1 MSIEPLNL
9 KLIED
14 QIMDGLKDF
23 QRATVERVSDLYKS
37 GQNRVLVADE
47 VGLGKTLVAKGVIAK
62 TARHNKEAGDNLFKV
77 VYICS
82 NQNIAN
88 QNISKLKITSDVT
101 IDGVSDTRLSMQHLK
116 IFEQENNPD
125 IIDKFIQLIPLTPAT
140 SFSMTNGC
148 GNVGERALIYAVLK
162 RIAIM
167 EPFTKEL
174 EVILIDEAKSSWEWA
189 NPHYEI
195 RVVDCEV
202 ASGGQYIKTMIK
214 AIGAY
219 FAQKPIDT
227 ALISL
232 CQKVRVNN
240 GDRIAGTHNTLYE
253 LRMMFAQIS
262 VDLLK
267 PDLVI
272 MDEFQRFKFLISAD
286 VTSETGILAD
296 RFLKGNNVKILLL
309 SATPY
314 KLYSTL
320 EEINETQSDD
330 HYSEFLQVMNFL
342 TNDKERQKQFKKTW
356 NNFSIKLREISFDDL
371 SIIEVKKSAENAM
384 YQSICRTERVSAVT
398 TGDYMDDTSVKEPL
412 DVTEE
417 DVLSYIEAENLLHEM
432 GKGYGVP
439 VDYIKSAPY
448 ILSFMKHYQ
457 LKKHIEKYFQG
468 KPDEI
473 KKANKKHLWIN
484 DSVIKD
490 YGELDP
496 VNARLERLK
505 EVAFENK
512 AEMLL
517 WVPPSKP
524 YYEPQGVFET
534 PKNFSKIMV
543 FSAWEMVPRMIASL
557 ISYEAERKT
566 VGKLVTQNT
575 DRKNRGYF
583 TPNNKRFPVARLRF
597 NVTENEPRAMSLF
610 CLLYPSE
617 TLASIYD
624 PIACLNAGK
633 LIKNIEEDIRIRLSI
648 LLANLAEFQG
658 DGRVDPRW
666 YYLAPLLLDNNE
678 YAMEW
683 LDSGSSLISDESDD
697 EEERGQKGFRVH
709 LTRLKEYYLEFR
721 ERKLGKMPQDL
732 VKILTSIVIAS
743 PAVCAYRANGGN
755 GIFASQLAKVMM
767 NRLNMPESTAII
779 ELCYGKESDE
789 AHWKNVLKYFKD
801 GNFQAVLDEY
811 VHMLSDLNGL
821 NNAANKHERIHE
833 LMLDALKTHSASY
846 TVDTFKTFKNSVLGK
861 KEKGIGLRSH
871 YAVGFYKGEGDDKK
885 LINRKESIRNS
896 FNSPFRPFV
905 LATTS
910 IGQEGLDFHYYC
922 RKIMH
927 WNLPSNPIDLEQ
939 REGRINRYK
948 CLAIRQNI
956 ANNYGDSVKF
966 KNNVWNEL
974 FDGARE
980 SFKISHSELIPFWC
994 LPDNQYVKIER
1005 IVPLYLISKDIG
1017 SYKRLIKILSLYR
1030 LTLGQA
1036 RQEEL
1041 LEYLFGKFTE
1051 GEKLKDLFINLSPFY
1066 KGKEKTKKSM
1076 ALVRRMGRNIPSQ
1089 IKFLDKVIL
1098 PSTIPEILTTVLE
1111 ELLIMHPDIIN
1122 NLDSKYPSQN
1132 TLRFTYDSAAFS
1144 DYVKSEKLSNGMYVF
1159 STLNIARTIRMTY
1172 SILGL
1177 CGYKNEDLDLVYDI
1191 SAG

>member
-1 MSIEPLNL
+1 MPIEPLNL
-9 KLIED
+9 NLIEE

-23 QRATVERVSDLYKS
+23 QRATVERVFALYKS
-37 GQNRVLVADE
+37 GQKRVLVADE

-62 TARHNKEAGDNLFKV
+62 TAKYHKEEGDNLFKV

-88 QNISKLKITSDVT
+88 QNINKLKITSDVT
-101 IDGVSDTRLSMQHLK
+101 VDGVSDTRLSMQHLK

-125 IIDKFIQLIPLTPAT
+125 IIDKFIQLIPLTPST

-148 GNVGERALIYAVLK
+148 GSVGERALIYAVLK
-162 RIAIM
+162 RLVIM
-167 EPFTKEL
+167 QPYTKEL
-174 EVILIDEAKSSWEWA
+174 EVLLTDGATSSWQWV
-189 NPHYEI
+189 NPEYEN
-195 RVVDCEV
+195 RVVRCEG
-202 ASGGQYIKTMIK
+202 ASRGQYIKTMIK
-214 AIGAY
+214 AIGEY
-219 FAQKPIDT
+219 FVQKPIDLE
-227 ALISL
+227 LISL
-232 CQKVRVNN
+232 CQKVRVNDGN
-240 GDRIAGTHNTLYE
+240 RIDGTRNTLYK

-286 VTSETGILAD
+286 VSSETGILAD

-330 HYSEFLQVMNFL
+330 HYSEFLQVMDFL
-342 TNDKERQKQFKKTW
+342 ANDQKRQNQFKETW

-384 YQSICRTERVSAVT
+384 YQSICRTERTSAVT
-398 TGDYMDDTSVKEPL
+398 TGDFMDDTSVKTPL
-412 DVTEE
+412 NVTEE
-417 DVLSYIEAENLLHEM
+417 DVLSYIEAESLLNET
-432 GKGYGVP
+432 GESNSVP

-457 LKKHIEKYFQG
+457 LKKHIEKYFH
-468 KPDEI
+468 KNPDEI

-484 DSVIKD
+484 DSLISV

-496 VNARLERLK
+496 VNARLEKLK

-517 WVPPSKP
+517 WIPPSKP
-524 YYEPQGVFET
+524 YYEPQGVFKNA
-534 PKNFSKIMV
+534 KNFSKIMV

-566 VGKLVTQNT
+566 VGKLVAQNT
-575 DRKNRGYF
+575 ERLNTSYF

-597 NVTENEPRAMSLF
+597 NVTDDEPRAMSLF

-617 TLASIYD
+617 TLASVYD
-624 PIACLNAGK
+624 PIECLNAGK
-633 LIKNIEEDIRIRLSI
+633 LIKDIEEDIRIRLSI
-648 LLANLAEFQG
+648 LLANLAEYQG

-666 YYLAPLLLDNNE
+666 YYLAPLLLDNRE

-683 LDSGSSLISDESDD
+683 LDSGSSLISEENDD
-697 EEERGQKGFRVH
+697 EEEKGQKGFRLH
-709 LTRLKEYYLEFR
+709 LARLKEYYFEFR

-732 VKILTSIVIAS
+732 VKILTNIAIAS

-755 GIFASQLAKVMM
+755 GVFASQLAKVMI

-789 AHWKNVLKYFKD
+789 SHWKNVLKYFKD
-801 GNFQAVLDEY
+801 GNFQALLDEY
-811 VHMLSDLNGL
+811 VHMLGDLNGL
-821 NNAANKHERIHE
+821 NNSEEKHERIHN
-833 LMLDALKTHSASY
+833 LMIDALKTHSASY
-846 TVDTFKTFKNSVLGK
+846 TVDTFKTFRNSIRSIKQKGK
-861 KEKGIGLRSH
+861 TLRSH

-939 REGRINRYK
+939 REGRINRFK

-956 ANNYGDSVKF
+956 ALNYGSSVKF
-966 KNNVWNEL
+966 KTNVWNEL
-974 FDGARE
+974 FDYARE
-980 SFKISHSELIPFWC
+980 SFKDGHSELIPFWC
-994 LPDNQYVKIER
+994 LPDNQDVKIER
-1005 IVPLYLISKDIG
+1005 IVPLYPISKDIG

-1041 LEYLFGKFTE
+1041 LEYLFGNFDNSD
-1051 GEKLKDLFINLSPFY
+1051 KLKDLFINLSPFY
-1066 KGKEKTKKSM
+1066 RE
-1076 ALVRRMGRNIPSQ
+1076 
-1089 IKFLDKVIL
+1089 
-1098 PSTIPEILTTVLE
+1098 
-1111 ELLIMHPDIIN
+1111 
-1122 NLDSKYPSQN
+1122 
-1132 TLRFTYDSAAFS
+1132 
-1144 DYVKSEKLSNGMYVF
+1144 
-1159 STLNIARTIRMTY
+1159 
-1172 SILGL
+1172 
-1177 CGYKNEDLDLVYDI
+1177 
-1191 SAG
+1191 

>member
-1 MSIEPLNL
+1 MPIEPLNL
-9 KLIED
+9 NLIEE

-23 QRATVERVSDLYKS
+23 QRATVERVFALYKS
-37 GQNRVLVADE
+37 GQKRVLVADE

-62 TARHNKEAGDNLFKV
+62 TAKYHKEEGDNLFKV

-88 QNISKLKITSDVT
+88 QNINKLKITSDVT
-101 IDGVSDTRLSMQHLK
+101 VDGVTDTRLSMQHLK
-116 IFEQENNPD
+116 IFEQENNPE
-125 IIDKFIQLIPLTPAT
+125 IIDKFIQLIPLTPST

-148 GNVGERALIYAVLK
+148 GSVGERALIYAVLK
-162 RIAIM
+162 RLVIM
-167 EPFTKEL
+167 QPYTKEL
-174 EVILIDEAKSSWEWA
+174 EVLLTDGATSSWQWV
-189 NPHYEI
+189 NPEYEN
-195 RVVDCEV
+195 RVVRCEG
-202 ASGGQYIKTMIK
+202 ASRGQYIKTMIK
-214 AIGAY
+214 AIGEY
-219 FAQKPIDT
+219 FAQKPIDLE
-227 ALISL
+227 LISL
-232 CQKVRVNN
+232 CQKVRVNDGN
-240 GDRIAGTHNTLYE
+240 RIDGTRNTLYK

-286 VTSETGILAD
+286 VSSETGILAD

-330 HYSEFLQVMNFL
+330 HYSEFLQVMDFL
-342 TNDKERQKQFKKTW
+342 ANDQKRQIQFKETW

-384 YQSICRTERVSAVT
+384 YQSICRTERTSAVT
-398 TGDYMDDTSVKEPL
+398 TGDFMDDTSVKTPL
-412 DVTEE
+412 NVTEE
-417 DVLSYIEAENLLHEM
+417 DVLCYIEAESLLNET
-432 GKGYGVP
+432 GKSNSVP

-457 LKKHIEKYFQG
+457 LKKHIEKYFH
-468 KPDEI
+468 KNPDEI

-484 DSVIKD
+484 DSLISV

-496 VNARLERLK
+496 VNARLEKLK

-517 WVPPSKP
+517 WIPPSKP
-524 YYEPQGVFET
+524 YYEPQGVFKNA
-534 PKNFSKIMV
+534 KNFSKIMV

-566 VGKLVTQNT
+566 VGKLVAQNT
-575 DRKNRGYF
+575 ERLNTSYF
-583 TPNNKRFPVARLRF
+583 TPSNKRFPVARLRF
-597 NVTENEPRAMSLF
+597 NVTDDEPRAMSLF

-617 TLASIYD
+617 TLASVYD
-624 PIACLNAGK
+624 PIECLNAGK
-633 LIKNIEEDIRIRLSI
+633 LIKDIEEDIRIRLSI
-648 LLANLAEFQG
+648 LLANLAEYQG

-666 YYLAPLLLDNNE
+666 YYLAPLLLDNRE

-697 EEERGQKGFRVH
+697 DEEKGQKGFRLH
-709 LTRLKEYYLEFR
+709 LARLKGYYLEFR

-732 VKILTSIVIAS
+732 VKILTNIAIAS

-755 GIFASQLAKVMM
+755 GVFASQLAKVMI

-801 GNFQAVLDEY
+801 GNFQALLDEY
-811 VHMLSDLNGL
+811 VHMLGDLNGL
-821 NNAANKHERIHE
+821 NNSEEKHERIHN
-833 LMLDALKTHSASY
+833 LMIDALKTHSASY
-846 TVDTFKTFKNSVLGK
+846 IVDTFKTFRNSIRSK
-861 KEKGIGLRSH
+861 KEKGKTLRSH

-939 REGRINRYK
+939 REGRINRFK

-956 ANNYGDSVKF
+956 ALNYGSSVKF
-966 KNNVWNEL
+966 KTNVWNEL
-974 FDGARE
+974 FDYARE
-980 SFKISHSELIPFWC
+980 SFKDGHSELIPFWC
-994 LPDNQYVKIER
+994 LPDNQDVKIER
-1005 IVPLYLISKDIG
+1005 IVPLYPISKDIG

-1041 LEYLFGKFTE
+1041 LEYLFGNFDNSA
-1051 GEKLKDLFINLSPFY
+1051 KLKDLFINLSPFY
-1066 KGKEKTKKSM
+1066 RE
-1076 ALVRRMGRNIPSQ
+1076 
-1089 IKFLDKVIL
+1089 
-1098 PSTIPEILTTVLE
+1098 
-1111 ELLIMHPDIIN
+1111 
-1122 NLDSKYPSQN
+1122 
-1132 TLRFTYDSAAFS
+1132 
-1144 DYVKSEKLSNGMYVF
+1144 
-1159 STLNIARTIRMTY
+1159 
-1172 SILGL
+1172 
-1177 CGYKNEDLDLVYDI
+1177 
-1191 SAG
+1191 

>member
-1 MSIEPLNL
+1 MPIEPLNL
-9 KLIED
+9 NLIEE

-23 QRATVERVSDLYKS
+23 QRATVERVFALYKS
-37 GQNRVLVADE
+37 GQKRVLVADE

-62 TARHNKEAGDNLFKV
+62 TAKYHKEEGDNLFKV

-88 QNISKLKITSDVT
+88 QNINKLKITSDVT
-101 IDGVSDTRLSMQHLK
+101 VDGVTDTRLSMQHLK
-116 IFEQENNPD
+116 IFEQENNPE
-125 IIDKFIQLIPLTPAT
+125 IIDKFIQLIPLTPST

-148 GNVGERALIYAVLK
+148 GSVGERALIYAVLK
-162 RIAIM
+162 RLVIM
-167 EPFTKEL
+167 QPYTKEL
-174 EVILIDEAKSSWEWA
+174 EVLLTDGATSSWQWV
-189 NPHYEI
+189 NPEYEN
-195 RVVDCEV
+195 RVVRCEG
-202 ASGGQYIKTMIK
+202 ASRGQYIKTMIK
-214 AIGAY
+214 AIGEY
-219 FAQKPIDT
+219 FAQKPIDLE
-227 ALISL
+227 LISL
-232 CQKVRVNN
+232 CQKVRVNDGN
-240 GDRIAGTHNTLYE
+240 RIDGTRNTLYK

-286 VTSETGILAD
+286 VSSETGILAD

-330 HYSEFLQVMNFL
+330 HYSEFLQVMDFL
-342 TNDKERQKQFKKTW
+342 ANDQKRQIQFKETW

-384 YQSICRTERVSAVT
+384 YQSICRTERTSAVT
-398 TGDYMDDTSVKEPL
+398 TGDFMDDTSVKTPL
-412 DVTEE
+412 NVTEE
-417 DVLSYIEAENLLHEM
+417 DVLCYIEAESLLNET
-432 GKGYGVP
+432 GKSNSVP

-457 LKKHIEKYFQG
+457 LKKHIEKYFH
-468 KPDEI
+468 KNPDEI

-484 DSVIKD
+484 DSLISV

-496 VNARLERLK
+496 VNARLEKLK

-517 WVPPSKP
+517 WIPPSKP
-524 YYEPQGVFET
+524 YYEPQGVFKNA
-534 PKNFSKIMV
+534 KNFSKIMV

-566 VGKLVTQNT
+566 VGKLVAQNT
-575 DRKNRGYF
+575 ERLNTSYF

-597 NVTENEPRAMSLF
+597 NVTDDEPRAMSLF

-617 TLASIYD
+617 TLASVYD
-624 PIACLNAGK
+624 PIECLNAGK
-633 LIKNIEEDIRIRLSI
+633 LIKDIEEDIRIRLSI
-648 LLANLAEFQG
+648 LLANLAEYQG

-666 YYLAPLLLDNNE
+666 YYLAPLLLDNRE

-697 EEERGQKGFRVH
+697 DEEKGQKGFRLH
-709 LTRLKEYYLEFR
+709 LARLKGYYLEFR

-732 VKILTSIVIAS
+732 VKILTNIAIAS

-755 GIFASQLAKVMM
+755 GVFASQLAKVMI

-801 GNFQAVLDEY
+801 GNFQALLDEY
-811 VHMLSDLNGL
+811 VHMLGDLNGL
-821 NNAANKHERIHE
+821 NNSEEKHERIHN
-833 LMLDALKTHSASY
+833 LMIDALKTHSASY
-846 TVDTFKTFKNSVLGK
+846 IVDTFKTFRNSIRSK
-861 KEKGIGLRSH
+861 KEKGKTLRSH

-939 REGRINRYK
+939 REGRINRFK

-956 ANNYGDSVKF
+956 ALNYGSSVKF
-966 KNNVWNEL
+966 KTNVWNEL
-974 FDGARE
+974 FDYARE
-980 SFKISHSELIPFWC
+980 SFKDGHSELIPFWC
-994 LPDNQYVKIER
+994 LPDNQDVKIER
-1005 IVPLYLISKDIG
+1005 IVPLYPISKDIG

-1041 LEYLFGKFTE
+1041 LEYLFGNFDNSA
-1051 GEKLKDLFINLSPFY
+1051 KLKDLFINLSPFY
-1066 KGKEKTKKSM
+1066 RE
-1076 ALVRRMGRNIPSQ
+1076 
-1089 IKFLDKVIL
+1089 
-1098 PSTIPEILTTVLE
+1098 
-1111 ELLIMHPDIIN
+1111 
-1122 NLDSKYPSQN
+1122 
-1132 TLRFTYDSAAFS
+1132 
-1144 DYVKSEKLSNGMYVF
+1144 
-1159 STLNIARTIRMTY
+1159 
-1172 SILGL
+1172 
-1177 CGYKNEDLDLVYDI
+1177 
-1191 SAG
+1191 

>member
-1 MSIEPLNL
+1 MPIEPLNL
-9 KLIED
+9 NLIEE

-23 QRATVERVSDLYKS
+23 QRATVERVFALYKS
-37 GQNRVLVADE
+37 GQKRVLVADE

-62 TARHNKEAGDNLFKV
+62 TAKYHKEEGDNLFKV

-88 QNISKLKITSDVT
+88 QNINKLKITSDVT
-101 IDGVSDTRLSMQHLK
+101 VDGVSDTRLSMQHLK

-125 IIDKFIQLIPLTPAT
+125 IIDKFIQLIPLTPST

-148 GNVGERALIYAVLK
+148 GSAGERALIYAVLK
-162 RIAIM
+162 RLVIM
-167 EPFTKEL
+167 QPYTKEL
-174 EVILIDEAKSSWEWA
+174 EVLLTDGATSSWQWV
-189 NPHYEI
+189 NPEYEN
-195 RVVDCEV
+195 RVVRCEG
-202 ASGGQYIKTMIK
+202 ASRGQYIKTMIK
-214 AIGAY
+214 AIGEY
-219 FAQKPIDT
+219 FAQKPIDLE
-227 ALISL
+227 LISL
-232 CQKVRVNN
+232 CQKVRVNDGN
-240 GDRIAGTHNTLYE
+240 RIDGTRNTLYK

-272 MDEFQRFKFLISAD
+272 MDEFQRFKFLISAN
-286 VTSETGILAD
+286 VSSETGILAD

-342 TNDKERQKQFKKTW
+342 VNDQERQNQFKETW

-384 YQSICRTERVSAVT
+384 YQSICRTERISAVT
-398 TGDYMDDTSVKEPL
+398 TGDFMDDTSVKTPL
-412 DVTEE
+412 KVTEE
-417 DVLSYIEAENLLHEM
+417 DVLSYIEAESLLNET
-432 GKGYGVP
+432 GKSNSVP

-448 ILSFMKHYQ
+448 ILSFIKHYQ
-457 LKKHIEKYFQG
+457 LKKHIEKYFY
-468 KPDEI
+468 KNPDEI

-484 DSVIKD
+484 DSLISV

-496 VNARLERLK
+496 VNARLEKLK

-517 WVPPSKP
+517 WIPPSKP
-524 YYEPQGVFET
+524 YYEPQGVFKNA
-534 PKNFSKIMV
+534 KNFSKIMV

-566 VGKLVTQNT
+566 VGKLVAQNT
-575 DRKNRGYF
+575 ERLNTSYF

-597 NVTENEPRAMSLF
+597 NVTDDEPRAMSLF
-610 CLLYPSE
+610 CLIYPSE
-617 TLASIYD
+617 TLASVYD
-624 PIACLNAGK
+624 PIECLNAGK
-633 LIKNIEEDIRIRLSI
+633 LIKDIEEDIRIRLSI
-648 LLANLAEFQG
+648 LLATLAEYQG

-666 YYLAPLLLDNNE
+666 YYLAPLLLDNRE

-683 LDSGSSLISDESDD
+683 LDSGSSLISEENDD
-697 EEERGQKGFRVH
+697 EEEKGQKGFRLH
-709 LTRLKEYYLEFR
+709 LARLKEYYFEFR

-732 VKILTSIVIAS
+732 VKILTNIAIAS

-755 GIFASQLAKVMM
+755 GVFASQLAKVMI

-789 AHWKNVLKYFKD
+789 SHWKNVLKYFKD
-801 GNFQAVLDEY
+801 GNFQALLDEY
-811 VHMLSDLNGL
+811 VHMLGDLNGL
-821 NNAANKHERIHE
+821 NNSEKKHERIHN
-833 LMLDALKTHSASY
+833 LMIDALKTHSASY
-846 TVDTFKTFKNSVLGK
+846 TVDTFKTFRNSIRSKKQKGK
-861 KEKGIGLRSH
+861 TLRSH

-939 REGRINRYK
+939 REGRINRFK

-956 ANNYGDSVKF
+956 ALNYGSSVKF
-966 KNNVWNEL
+966 KTNVWNEL
-974 FDGARE
+974 FDYARE
-980 SFKISHSELIPFWC
+980 SFKDGHSELIPFWC
-994 LPDNQYVKIER
+994 LPDNQDVKIER
-1005 IVPLYLISKDIG
+1005 IVPLYPISKDIG

-1041 LEYLFGKFTE
+1041 LEYLFGNFDNSD
-1051 GEKLKDLFINLSPFY
+1051 KLKDLFINLSPFY
-1066 KGKEKTKKSM
+1066 RE
-1076 ALVRRMGRNIPSQ
+1076 
-1089 IKFLDKVIL
+1089 
-1098 PSTIPEILTTVLE
+1098 
-1111 ELLIMHPDIIN
+1111 
-1122 NLDSKYPSQN
+1122 
-1132 TLRFTYDSAAFS
+1132 
-1144 DYVKSEKLSNGMYVF
+1144 
-1159 STLNIARTIRMTY
+1159 
-1172 SILGL
+1172 
-1177 CGYKNEDLDLVYDI
+1177 
-1191 SAG
+1191 